1 MVSETSP
8 FGVDN
13 RDMRHANIL
22 AAAEGPTSLPG
33 LPSPITGRT
42 YPYRIVDLELCEK
55 LNAPNCIM
63 EDWQISHIER
73 ILRNLPKGNIQEPW
87 G

>member
-1 MVSETSP
+1 MVSENGP

-13 RDMRHANIL
+13 HDTRHANIL

-42 YPYRIVDLELCEK
+42 YPYRVIDLELCEK
-55 LNAPNCIM
+55 LNIPS
-63 EDWQISHIER
+63 WQISAWQKSHIGR
-73 ILRNLPKGNIQEPW
+73 ILRYIPKGDILEPW
-87 G
+87 D